1 MLVILLL
8 VVSVT
13 IQTAHN
19 FRKNNN
25 TFAKKRKLFD
35 IFVLT
40 NDFQGE
46 VRSRLEECQR
56 IKPSVL

>member
-1 MLVILLL
+1 MLVILLF

-25 TFAKKRKLFD
+25 TFAKNENYLIYLCLQM
-35 IFVLT
+35 IFK
-40 NDFQGE
+40 E
-46 VRSRLEECQR
+46 RSGAAL
-56 IKPSVL
+56 KSASV